1 MTDVLNIPGNSK
13 CECLTGCDLKDAYHS
28 IPLTERS
35 KEFCGILPYFGSP
48 IYRYEVLPMGIACAP
63 QIWMDYITLILND
76 LDQKSKFI
84 AIMDYLLIH
93 STKQEHWGLV
103 KSLMKAMIKNG
114 LKLSPKKCQ
123 FFKTNLTYMG
133 NQFIIRNKTMT
144 ITPLKGRT
152 EAIQQIPTP
161 CTPKECKSF
170 CGMVNYVSLFYKDLQ
185 CLLHPIVELTRK
197 GRPFQWGPEQEKS
210 FWQIKKQLQRSP
222 VLHLPRED
230 GQVILYSDTSRE
242 GTGSSL

>member
-1 MTDVLNIPGNSK
+1 MQQ
-13 CECLTGCDLKDAYHS
+13 
-28 IPLTERS
+28 
-35 KEFCGILPYFGSP
+35 GILWDPPLLWESYISLRGTPYGDH
-48 IYRYEVLPMGIACAP
+48 VCP

-84 AIMDYLLIH
+84 AIMDDLLIH

-103 KSLMKAMIKNG
+103 ESLMKAMIKNG

-161 CTPKECKSF
+161 IP
-170 CGMVNYVSLFYKDLQ
+170 
-185 CLLHPIVELTRK
+185 P
-197 GRPFQWGPEQEKS
+197 
-210 FWQIKKQLQRSP
+210 RSARAS
-222 VLHLPRED
+222 VAW
-230 GQVILYSDTSRE
+230 
-242 GTGSSL
+242 

>member
-1 MTDVLNIPGNSK
+1 
-13 CECLTGCDLKDAYHS
+13 
-28 IPLTERS
+28 
-35 KEFCGILPYFGSP
+35 
-48 IYRYEVLPMGIACAP
+48 MGIACAP

-84 AIMDYLLIH
+84 AIMDDLLIH

-103 KSLMKAMIKNG
+103 ESLMKAMIKNG

-144 ITPLKGRT
+144 ITPLKGWT

-161 CTPKECKSF
+161 RNPKECKSF
-170 CGMVNYVSLFYKDLQ
+170 CGMVNYVSLFCKDLQ
-185 CLLHPIVELTRK
+185 HLLRPIVELTRK
-197 GRPFQWGPEQEKS
+197 GRPSSGDQSKRNPFGRLRSSYRGP
-210 FWQIKKQLQRSP
+210 RSSTFP
-222 VLHLPRED
+222 GRMA
-230 GQVILYSDTSRE
+230 
-242 GTGSSL
+242 GSSSILIPVGKGLVAHCGRSRRVSPACLALRVKPYQKPASDIASLN

>member
-1 MTDVLNIPGNSK
+1 MLITRKLTKDKRPVVDFRLLNTRILCHNTSIPLMRDVLNILGNSK
-13 CECLTGCDLKDAYHS
+13 CECLTCYDSKDAYRS
-28 IPLTERS
+28 IPLTECS

-76 LDQKSKFI
+76 LEQKSKFI
-84 AIMDYLLIH
+84 AIMDDLLIH

-103 KSLMKAMIKNG
+103 ESLMKAMIKNG

-144 ITPLKGRT
+144 ITPLKGWT

-161 CTPKECKSF
+161 RTPK
-170 CGMVNYVSLFYKDLQ
+170 
-185 CLLHPIVELTRK
+185 
-197 GRPFQWGPEQEKS
+197 
-210 FWQIKKQLQRSP
+210 
-222 VLHLPRED
+222 
-230 GQVILYSDTSRE
+230 
-242 GTGSSL
+242 